1 MNITTGVTCVS
12 LCITTVVMINRLY
25 VTSRIYTGV
34 MNNQSIKF
42 ISSVWWL
49 DIYLFDLVF
58 IGVF

>member
-34 MNNQSIKF
+34 MNNQSLKF
-42 ISSVWWL
+42 ISSV
-49 DIYLFDLVF
+49 
-58 IGVF
+58 